1 MDQSV
6 FVGKSTPSH
15 GRDLV
20 LAMWWGWQ
28 AWLRIWCEDLILMA
42 CTPWVGAIN
51 WNHIN

>member
-1 MDQSV
+1 MTKMVSWRKFEGRGVMNMDQSV

-28 AWLRIWCEDLILMA
+28 A
-42 CTPWVGAIN
+42 
-51 WNHIN
+51 